1 MKMPP
6 DPGEAVS
13 ASAIHFYKTV
23 RTAKRCKARVNT
35 YGQILLARNA
45 SRDLS
50 ASHSNLEL
58 LIRGGSEE
66 VGTSGKE
73 ED

>member
-13 ASAIHFYKTV
+13 ASVIHFYKTV